1 MVLITPPTVTRAID
15 AVVKRL
21 LKKASQISE
30 HSAWR
35 KRPGKDDRGSKGLAA
50 SRGVPV
56 RKAIPDDPDW
66 KVRAASRVRKAS
78 PGRKDRGVKPAYKAR
93 PAR

>member
-1 MVLITPPTVTRAID
+1 MLITAGRANRAID
-15 AVVKRL
+15 AAIGRL
-21 LKKASQISE
+21 LKKKLEPSE
-30 HSAWR
+30 QRAWR